1 MASLNSISDT
11 TPSPT
16 KTPAE
21 IITRAERD
29 LAASVAMLAALKTY
43 LVAVD
48 ESSGS
53 QFIDLHDFVCGM
65 ETLFDVATETVDRA
79 RESVK
84 ALVAVPL
91 GVVVPMPEGGDE

>member
-1 MASLNSISDT
+1 MASLNSISGA

-53 QFIDLHDFVCGM
+53 KFIDLHDFSCSM
-65 ETLFDVATETVDRA
+65 ETLFEVAMETVDRA

-91 GVVVPMPEGGDE
+91 GVVVPMQEGGDE